1 MRLYNILLF
10 YFYYRNHTILLF
22 NSNKYRH
29 NANIKIYK
37 DFTYNICIRKK
48 NSRYNDRLQRYCRGF

>member
-48 NSRYNDRLQRYCRGF
+48 NSRYND